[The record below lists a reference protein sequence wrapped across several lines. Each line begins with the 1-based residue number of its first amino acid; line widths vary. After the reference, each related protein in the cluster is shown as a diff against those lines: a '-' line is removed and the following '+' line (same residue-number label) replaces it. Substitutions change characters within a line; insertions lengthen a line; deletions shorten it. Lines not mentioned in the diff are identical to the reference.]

1 MPISQFS
8 SGISNFISML
18 PGTYGTAL
26 LKNHLMSSYL
36 TKIQENGAP
45 PGVIEVIKEGSDLKL
60 NLFGNEIS
68 INAMWAVIII
78 TIIVLSIIFIAIN
91 SRKKRSNKK

>member
-1 MPISQFS
+1 
-8 SGISNFISML
+8 ML